1 MDEAEFPA
9 SASAS
14 GGADEVEQVEG
25 ASEGAVAAAAEA
37 TSDGAAAAASAEAD
51 AETALSAETE
61 ADAAA
66 SPDAAVTADA
76 AALTEPGEPAEES
89 LDLEALA
96 DLAGR
101 PDDAARDA
109 ARARLADVA
118 VAAAGLG
125 RLEELAVWLAGA
137 QGVCPTRP
145 IERPRVVVFAGD
157 HGIAAAG
164 VSAFAPEAT
173 AAQVKLIEE
182 GGAAVSVLARLHG
195 ASVRVVDVALGR
207 PSGRIDREDAAS
219 REETEAA
226 FRLGMAVADAEV
238 DSGADLLI
246 PALVG
251 VGHTTAAAALAGVL
265 TGKDAAAVTGRG
277 SGIDDQAW
285 MRKCG
290 AVRDAM
296 RRGRPVL
303 ADQLQLLATVGG
315 RDLAAVCGFLMQAVL
330 RKTPVLLDG
339 VGTTSCA
346 MLVQRIAYRA
356 PQWWLAG
363 AASTEPAH
371 KSAMDRLSLQP
382 LLPDYAIRQGE
393 GVLALAALPMLQAA
407 AALLAELPT
416 FEEAGLPAPVLRSR
430 I

>member
-14 GGADEVEQVEG
+14 GGADHDEH
-25 ASEGAVAAAAEA
+25 AAETA
-37 TSDGAAAAASAEAD
+37 TSDAVSADAVSVEAAETASDGAADASSAEATTQP
-51 AETALSAETE
+51 AE
-61 ADAAA
+61 
-66 SPDAAVTADA
+66 P
-76 AALTEPGEPAEES
+76 TEPTGPTEPPEATLN
-89 LDLEALA
+89 LDALA
-96 DLAGR
+96 ELADR

-109 ARARLADVA
+109 ALSRLADVA

-145 IERPRVVVFAGD
+145 IARARVVVFAGD

-182 GGAAVSVLARLHG
+182 GGAAVNVLARLHG
-195 ASVRVVDVALGR
+195 ASVRVVDVALGQ
-207 PSGRIDREDAAS
+207 PSGRIDLADAAT

-226 FRLGMAVADAEV
+226 FRLGMSVADAEV

-363 AASTEPAH
+363 ALSTEPAH
-371 KSAMDRLSLQP
+371 KSAVDRLSLHP
-382 LLPDYAIRQGE
+382 LLPDYALRQGE
-393 GVLALAALPMLQAA
+393 GVMALAALPMLQAA

>member
-1 MDEAEFPA
+1 MDEAEI
-9 SASAS
+9 S
-14 GGADEVEQVEG
+14 
-25 ASEGAVAAAAEA
+25 AAE
-37 TSDGAAAAASAEAD
+37 G
-51 AETALSAETE
+51 
-61 ADAAA
+61 ADAAENAEVVA
-66 SPDAAVTADA
+66 SADA
-76 AALTEPGEPAEES
+76 LT
-89 LDLEALA
+89 DEALA
-96 DLAGR
+96 ADDAPAADTGAGSDSDSVADAPAATPALDLDALAEQAQR
-101 PDDAARDA
+101 PDDTAKDA

-118 VAAAGLG
+118 VGAAGLG

-145 IERPRVVVFAGD
+145 IARPRVVVFAGE
-157 HGIAAAG
+157 HGVVASG

-173 AAQVKLIEE
+173 AGQLKLIEE
-182 GGAAVSVLARLHG
+182 GGGAVNVLARLHG
-195 ASVRVVDVALGR
+195 ASVRVVDVNLGQ

-219 REETEAA
+219 RADIEAA
-226 FRLGMAVADAEV
+226 FRLGMSVADAEV

-246 PALVG
+246 PALIG
-251 VGHTTAAAALAGVL
+251 VGHTTAASALAGVL

-285 MRKCG
+285 MRKCE

-315 RDLAAVCGFLMQAVL
+315 RDLAAVCGFLVQAVL
-330 RKTPVLLDG
+330 RKTPVILDG
-339 VGTTSCA
+339 VGVTSCA
-346 MLVQRIAYRA
+346 MLVQRMAYRA

-363 AASTEPAH
+363 TLSPEPAQ
-371 KSAMDRLSLQP
+371 KAAMDRLSLEP
-382 LLPDYAIRQGE
+382 LIADYAVRQGE
-393 GVLALAALPMLQAA
+393 GVLALLALPMVQAA

-416 FEEAGLPAPVLRSR
+416 FDEAGLPAPVLRSR